1 MTTRVAIYP
10 TAAEA
15 LEAEIE
21 HALSM
26 SQGFHDLIRKS
37 TGSTGSAH
45 GLPRTGRSLAGE
57 GKARGT
63 PLPEAPGRIAANAV
77 MV

>member
-1 MTTRVAIYP
+1 MELLTQP

-26 SQGFHDLIRKS
+26 RAGFHEMLRNNTDPPDRLLAIAEQEERWLAKAKRAELRRRRLQDAS
-37 TGSTGSAH
+37 
-45 GLPRTGRSLAGE
+45 LPTR
-57 GKARGT
+57 
-63 PLPEAPGRIAANAV
+63 
-77 MV
+77 

>member
-1 MTTRVAIYP
+1 METTAQR

-26 SQGFHDLIRKS
+26 SQGFNEMLRAS
-37 TGSTGSAH
+37 TDPPDRLMVYREQEDRWLAIAKRAELRYRRLQDAS
-45 GLPRTGRSLAGE
+45 LPTR
-57 GKARGT
+57 
-63 PLPEAPGRIAANAV
+63 
-77 MV
+77 

>member
-1 MTTRVAIYP
+1 MTTGVAIYP

-26 SQGFHDLIRKS
+26 SAGYRELIRTS
-37 TGSTGSAH
+37 TDPPDRLMAYREQEDRW
-45 GLPRTGRSLAGE
+45 LAIAKRAELRYRRLQDASLQT
-57 GKARGT
+57 R
-63 PLPEAPGRIAANAV
+63 
-77 MV
+77 

>member
-1 MTTRVAIYP
+1 METTTQP

-26 SQGFHDLIRKS
+26 RAAFHEMLCGTTAPPDKLQALLDLENAWLAKAKRAELRYRRLQDAS
-37 TGSTGSAH
+37 
-45 GLPRTGRSLAGE
+45 LPTR
-57 GKARGT
+57 
-63 PLPEAPGRIAANAV
+63 
-77 MV
+77 

>member
-1 MTTRVAIYP
+1 MELLTQP

-26 SQGFHDLIRKS
+26 RAGFHEMLRAS
-37 TGSTGSAH
+37 TDPPDRLMAYREQEDRW
-45 GLPRTGRSLAGE
+45 LAIAKRLEARRRSLVQ
-57 GKARGT
+57 
-63 PLPEAPGRIAANAV
+63 PSMPAA
-77 MV
+77 

>member
-1 MTTRVAIYP
+1 METTTQP

-26 SQGFHDLIRKS
+26 SQGFHEMLASASDPPDRLMVYRKQEDRWL
-37 TGSTGSAH
+37 GIAKRKE
-45 GLPRTGRSLAGE
+45 LRYRRLQDASLQT
-57 GKARGT
+57 R
-63 PLPEAPGRIAANAV
+63 
-77 MV
+77 

>member
-1 MTTRVAIYP
+1 MELLTQP
-10 TAAEA
+10 TAAQA

-37 TGSTGSAH
+37 TDPPDRLMAYREQEDRWLAKAKRAELRYRRLQDAS
-45 GLPRTGRSLAGE
+45 LPTR
-57 GKARGT
+57 
-63 PLPEAPGRIAANAV
+63 
-77 MV
+77 